1 MFKLS
6 SLQKTTPSPITLIP
20 QSAFTWNLDND
31 WQFLSITNIDP
42 TYLSDL
48 DPDNFNLCIY
58 GWDKEP
64 KEFVKIFKLN
74 SLEFPL
80 NIKLSEVKFKEII
93 GKSYFRIRIYDIS
106 NKRIIRQSKS
116 FTMAPDDSRGSLLPL
131 ILNPIGNKIAELD
144 LDLDNGP
151 VIKISSNFISKGQ
164 KIEARNL
171 KQIAKSDPIFGCSFW
186 PSVLKQIFEGAIDNI
201 EQEWSQNWLRL
212 ANKLYPGNLETDR
225 NNNLKPIDGK
235 DSFKDIITNLIDKWI
250 EEKGFDIELFNRIYE
265 EGDLS

>member
-20 QSAFTWNLDND
+20 QGGFTWSLDND
-31 WQFLSITNIDP
+31 WEFLSITNIDSK
-42 TYLSDL
+42 YLSEL
-48 DPDNFNLCIY
+48 DPDKYSLCIY

-74 SLEFPL
+74 SLEFPI

-93 GKSYFRIRIYDIS
+93 GKSYFRIRIYDTS
-106 NKRIIRQSKS
+106 TKRIIRQSKS

-151 VIKISSNFISKGQ
+151 VIKISSNFIVKGQ

-171 KQIAKSDPIFGCSFW
+171 KHIAKSDPIFCCSFW
-186 PSVLKQIFEGAIDNI
+186 PSVLKQIFEGAIENI

-212 ANKLYPGNLETDR
+212 ANKLYPGHLETDR
-225 NNNLKPIDGK
+225 NNNLKPIDGN
-235 DSFKDIITNLIDKWI
+235 DSFADIITNLIDKWI
-250 EEKGFDIELFNRIYE
+250 EEKGFDIDLFKRIYE
-265 EGDLS
+265 EGDLI